1 MTNSVPPDQ
10 PGNAARRA
18 LRRITGGP
26 PRTSSRP
33 GGLGRSASAPR
44 ATDRDPQRV
53 GESLDS
59 LIAERG
65 WQQATTEAT
74 LLSQWPHIVGADV
87 AGHVVP
93 ETFVDGVLH
102 LRADSTAWATQVGL
116 LMPHLR
122 PVIDSAVGIGV
133 VRDIRIQGPQP
144 PSWKAGPRRVK
155 GRGPRD
161 TYG

>member
-1 MTNSVPPDQ
+1 MTDPTPPDQ
-10 PGNAARRA
+10 PGSAARKA
-18 LRRITGGP
+18 LQRFTGGSARLP
-26 PRTSSRP
+26 SRTAGTKRPNLSPRS
-33 GGLGRSASAPR
+33 
-44 ATDRDPQRV
+44 TDRDPQLV
-53 GESLDS
+53 GDSLES

-65 WQQATTEAT
+65 WQQATSEAVLVT
-74 LLSQWPHIVGADV
+74 QWSSIVGPEVAD
-87 AGHVVP
+87 HVIP
-93 ETFVDGVLH
+93 ESFVDGVLL

-122 PVIDSAVGIGV
+122 PLIDSAVGRGV
-133 VRDIRIQGPQP
+133 VRDIRIQGPQA